1 LESILQ
7 CTCMNDSIIATQEVS
22 TVGGN
27 GAGKGKVIAAGALL
41 AGALV
46 ARGAATRQ
54 QEADL
59 RGRVALIT
67 GGSRGLGLAL
77 SEELGSQGCRIAI
90 CARDGEELVKAA
102 EILRSR
108 GLEVFTAL
116 CDVTDRAQVARMLQD
131 VTAHYGSIDILI
143 ANAGIITVAPLAAL
157 TAEDFDRVMAV
168 NFDGVLNVALG
179 VLPQMERQG
188 GGHIAIISSIGGKV
202 AVPHLLP
209 YSCAKFAAAGFAEGL
224 RAELAGTG
232 ITVTSVYPG
241 LMRTGSH
248 LQAEFGGDQA
258 EEYDWFSLGASSPYP
273 VATSA
278 TRAAHIIAGA
288 IRRGD
293 AECIFPI
300 SALLAARVSALFP
313 AATSAILAT
322 VNTFLPSASAAPGRA
337 RFMKG
342 AQVKAAAPNPVRD
355 AATVLGQRAA
365 EHLNQGV

>member
-1 LESILQ
+1 MGSK
-7 CTCMNDSIIATQEVS
+7 
-22 TVGGN
+22 GN
-27 GAGKGKVIAAGALL
+27 SSRALVAAGAVL
-41 AGALV
+41 AGALA
-46 ARGAATRQ
+46 ARAARSRH
-54 QEADL
+54 EELDL
-59 RGRVALIT
+59 RGQVALIT

-77 SEELGSQGCRIAI
+77 SEELGARGCRIAI
-90 CARDGEELVKAA
+90 CARDADELEKASQ
-102 EILRSR
+102 ILTSR
-108 GLEVFTAL
+108 GVDVFTAR
-116 CDVTDRAQVARMLQD
+116 CDVTDRGQVARLLQD
-131 VTAHYGSIDILI
+131 VTAHYGRIDILV
-143 ANAGIITVAPLAAL
+143 ANAGIITVAPLEAL
-157 TAEDFDRVMAV
+157 TTADFDRVMAV

-188 GGHIAIISSIGGKV
+188 SGRIAIISSIGGKV

-258 EEYDWFSLGASSPYP
+258 EEYDWFALGASSPYP

-278 TRAAHIIAGA
+278 TRAARIITSA
-288 IRRGD
+288 IQRGD
-293 AECIFPI
+293 AECIFPV

-313 AATSAILAT
+313 SATSALLAT
-322 VNTFLPSASAAPGRA
+322 VNGFLPAARVAPGQQ
-337 RFMKG
+337 RFVKG
-342 AQVKAAAPNPVRD
+342 ADVKAAAPNPVRD

-365 EHLNQGV
+365 EQLNQGV

>member
-1 LESILQ
+1 
-7 CTCMNDSIIATQEVS
+7 M
-22 TVGGN
+22 GGN
-27 GAGKGKVIAAGALL
+27 GVRAGKFVAAGALL
-41 AGALV
+41 AGAM
-46 ARGAATRQ
+46 ATRGIISRRE
-54 QEADL
+54 EADL
-59 RGRVALIT
+59 RGKVALIT

-77 SEELGSQGCRIAI
+77 AEKLGAKGCRIAI
-90 CARDGEELVKAA
+90 CARDPEELDRAA
-102 EILRSR
+102 QILSSR
-108 GLEVFTAL
+108 GIEVFTTP
-116 CDVTDRAQVARMLQD
+116 CDVTERPQVTRMLLE
-131 VTAHYGSIDILI
+131 VTEHYGSIDILI
-143 ANAGIITVAPLAAL
+143 ANAGIITVAPVAAL

-188 GGHIAIISSIGGKV
+188 GGRIALISSIGGKV

-209 YSCAKFAAAGFAEGL
+209 YSCAKFAVAGLAAGL

-273 VATSA
+273 IATSA
-278 TRAAHIIAGA
+278 TRAARIISGA
-288 IRRGD
+288 IQRGD
-293 AECIFPI
+293 AECIFPV
-300 SALLAARVSALFP
+300 SALMAARVSALLP
-313 AATSAILAT
+313 SATSAILAT
-322 VNTFLPSASAAPGRA
+322 VNGFLPSARVAPGQP
-337 RFMKG
+337 RFRKG

-365 EHLNQGV
+365 ETLNQGV